1 MCSIAGILNMRS
13 MREVSAEEMRRMGE
27 TMKHRGP
34 DQSGAC
40 FFAGGA
46 FQQNRLAVMDVE
58 NGKQPM
64 SAEWAGK
71 RYTIVYN
78 GEVYNTEELRAGLA
92 VAGAD
97 FKTRCDTEVVLWSYI
112 LYGEQSPS
120 MLNGIFAYAI
130 LEEDLADRPSE
141 PKKST
146 DRKKDAVRGSR
157 VFLARDRFGIK
168 PLYYTEAGGVFRF
181 ASEVKALLA
190 SPDVSHTID
199 SLGLWQLFY
208 LSPVTLP
215 GKTVF
220 RDIYALLPGE
230 AAYYDENGLRCFRY
244 WSLHAKKFEG
254 TREEAIGMTG
264 ALVRD
269 AVRRQLVSDVPLCVF
284 LSGGLD
290 SSVVA
295 AVASEHER
303 ENGRILSTYSF
314 EYEGNKENFR
324 STMFQPQGDDEYAV
338 RLALQ
343 LGTDHMVLTAPTE
356 RVGALLSDA
365 VRARDLPGQA
375 DIDSSLLYF
384 CSKVKELHTVALSGE
399 CSDEIFGGYP
409 WFYRPEMLERDFFPW
424 LHEPMARI
432 SLLRPEIAR
441 AEEGYHVL
449 SEYYK
454 ASVKETPVLDG
465 ESAEMRRSRIATWLS
480 VNYFMANLLER
491 KDRMSMYSG
500 LEVRVPFGDH
510 RILEFVYNVPWQYK
524 MENGHEKSL
533 LREAMRSYL
542 PEEILWRKKSP
553 YPKTHNPAYEALV
566 QDLLRS
572 RLAEKNSPLGE
583 LIDKSRLSAL
593 LCEGDVTWFGQLMSR
608 PQLYAWLYQFDVF
621 CETYGVTFAL

>member
-1 MCSIAGILNMRS
+1 MCSIAGIVNMKADTGIS
-13 MREVSAEEMRRMGE
+13 VSELRGMGAC
-27 TMKHRGP
+27 MKHRGP
-34 DQSGAC
+34 DQSGDY
-40 FFAGGA
+40 FFTGGA
-46 FQQNRLAVMDVE
+46 FQQNRLAVMDIE
-58 NGKQPM
+58 NGRQPM
-64 SAEWAGK
+64 TAEWGGK

-78 GEVYNTEELRAGLA
+78 GEIYNADDLKAGLL
-92 VAGAD
+92 VAGAEL
-97 FKTRCDTEVVLWSYI
+97 KTRCDTEVVLWSYI

-120 MLNGIFAYAI
+120 MLNGIFAYAV
-130 LEEDLADRPSE
+130 LEEELGAFPHGKRL
-141 PKKST
+141 
-146 DRKKDAVRGSR
+146 
-157 VFLARDRFGIK
+157 FLARDRLGIK
-168 PLYYTEAGGVFRF
+168 PLYYTEAGKSFRF
-181 ASEVKALLA
+181 ASEVKALLT
-190 SPDVSHTID
+190 SPDVKPVID
-199 SLGLWQLFY
+199 SFGLWQLFY
-208 LSPVTLP
+208 LSPVTLE
-215 GKTVF
+215 GTTVF
-220 RDIYALLPGE
+220 RDIRALLPGE
-230 AAYYDENGLRCFRY
+230 AAYYDENGLHRFRY
-244 WSLHAKKFEG
+244 WTLRAKKFEG
-254 TREEAIGMTG
+254 TREDAIGMTG

-269 AVRRQLVSDVPLCVF
+269 AVRRQLQSDVPLCVF

-314 EYEGNKENFR
+314 EYEGNRENFR
-324 STMFQPQGDDEYAV
+324 SSLFQPQGDDEFAE

-343 LGTDHMVLTAPTE
+343 LGTDHMVLTAPTD
-356 RVGALLSDA
+356 RVADLLYDA

-384 CSKVKELHTVALSGE
+384 CSRVKELHTVALSGE

-424 LHEPMARI
+424 LHDPMARI

-441 AEEGYHVL
+441 AEEGYRTL
-449 SEYYK
+449 SECYK
-454 ASVKETPVLDG
+454 KSVAEAPVLEG
-465 ESAEMRRSRIATWLS
+465 ESAEMRRSRIASWLS
-480 VNYFMANLLER
+480 VNYFMTNLLER

-510 RILEFVYNVPWQYK
+510 RILEFVYNVPWEYK

-553 YPKTHNPAYEALV
+553 YPKTHNPAYESLV
-566 QDLLRS
+566 RDMLRGRLERSGS
-572 RLAEKNSPLGE
+572 RLGE

-593 LCEGDVTWFGQLMSR
+593 LDGGNITWFGQLMSR

-621 CETYGVTFAL
+621 CELYNVEFSL

>member
-1 MCSIAGILNMRS
+1 MCSIAGILDRS
-13 MREVSAEEMRRMGE
+13 LRAVSEEEIRRMGK

-46 FQQNRLAVMDVE
+46 LQQNRLAVMDVE

-64 SAEWAGK
+64 TAVWEGK

-78 GEVYNTEELRAGLA
+78 GEIYNTEELRAGLT
-92 VAGAD
+92 VAGAE
-97 FKTRCDTEVVLWSYI
+97 FRTRCDTEVVLWSYI
-112 LYGEQSPS
+112 LYGEESPS

-130 LEEDLADRPSE
+130 LEETFADPHQQH
-141 PKKST
+141 KSSQ
-146 DRKKDAVRGSR
+146 KGEEAVQSSR

-190 SPDVSHTID
+190 SPEVEPVID
-199 SLGLWQLFY
+199 LLGLWQLFY

-220 RDIYALLPGE
+220 RDIFALLPGE
-230 AAYYDENGLRCFRY
+230 AAYYDENGLRRFQYFTLR
-244 WSLHAKKFEG
+244 AKKFEG
-254 TREEAIGMTG
+254 TREDAIGMTG

-314 EYEGNKENFR
+314 EYEGNRENFR
-324 STMFQPQGDDEYAV
+324 SSLFQPQGDDEYAV

-356 RVGALLSDA
+356 RVGALLYDA

-384 CSKVKELHTVALSGE
+384 CSRVKELHTVALSGE

-424 LHEPMARI
+424 LHEPSARI
-432 SLLRPEIAR
+432 SLLRPELSR
-441 AEEGYHVL
+441 AEEGYRVL
-449 SEYYK
+449 SDYYK
-454 ASVKETPVLDG
+454 ASVSAAPVLED
-465 ESAEMRRSRIATWLS
+465 ESDEMRRSRVATWLS

-510 RILEFVYNVPWQYK
+510 RILEFVYNVPWAYK

-553 YPKTHNPAYEALV
+553 YPKTHNPAYESLV
-566 QDLLRS
+566 RDLLRS
-572 RLAEKNSPLGE
+572 RLSHKNSALGE
-583 LIDKSRLSAL
+583 MIDASRLSVL
-593 LCEGDVTWFGQLMSR
+593 LDGGDVTWFGQLMSR

-621 CETYGVTFAL
+621 CEMYGVRFEL

>member
-1 MCSIAGILNMRS
+1 MCSIAGILDMKS
-13 MREVSAEEMRRMGE
+13 VYDVTKEEISRMGE
-27 TMKHRGP
+27 AMKHRGP
-34 DQSGAC
+34 DQSGTY
-40 FFAGGA
+40 FFRGGA

-58 NGKQPM
+58 NGRQPM
-64 SAEWAGK
+64 SIEWDGK

-78 GEVYNTEELRAGLA
+78 GEIYNTDELRAALT
-92 VAGAD
+92 VMGAT
-97 FKTRCDTEVVLWSYI
+97 FHTRCDTEVVLWAYI
-112 LYGEQSPS
+112 LYGSESPIK
-120 MLNGIFAYAI
+120 LNGIFAYAV
-130 LEEDLADRPSE
+130 LEEPLKEDGP
-141 PKKST
+141 
-146 DRKKDAVRGSR
+146 VR
-157 VFLARDRFGIK
+157 VFFSRDRFGIK
-168 PLYYTEAGGVFRF
+168 PLYFSETGGVLRF
-181 ASEVKALLA
+181 ASEVKGILA
-190 SPDVSHTID
+190 SRAVSPIID

-215 GKTVF
+215 GTTVF
-220 RDIYALLPGE
+220 RDIWALLPGE
-230 AAYYDENGLRCFRY
+230 AAYYDANGFRRFKY
-244 WSLHAKKFEG
+244 FSLEAKRFEG

-269 AVRRQLVSDVPLCVF
+269 AVKRQLVSDVPLCVF

-303 ENGRILSTYSF
+303 ENGRTLSTYSF
-314 EYEGNKENFR
+314 EYEGNKENFK
-324 STMFQPQGDDEYAV
+324 SSLFQPQGDDEYAV

-343 LGTDHMVLTAPTE
+343 LGTEHRVLTAPTE
-356 RVGALLSDA
+356 RVGKLLYDA
-365 VRARDLPGQA
+365 CLARDLPGQA

-424 LHEPMARI
+424 LHAPTARI

-441 AEEGYHVL
+441 AGEGYRVL

-454 ASVKETPVLDG
+454 ASVAEAPVLEG
-465 ESAEMRRSRIATWLS
+465 ESADMRRSRIATFLS

-510 RILEFVYNVPWQYK
+510 RILEFVYNVPWEYK
-524 MENGHEKSL
+524 RENGHEKSL

-553 YPKTHNPAYEALV
+553 YPKTHSPEYEKMVRELV
-566 QDLLRS
+566 RS
-572 RLAEKNSPLGE
+572 RLLEKDGALAEMIE
-583 LIDKSRLSAL
+583 RERLDSL
-593 LCEGDVTWFGQLMSR
+593 LEGGDVTWFGQLMSR
-608 PQLYAWLYQFDVF
+608 PQLFAWLYQFDIF
-621 CETYGVTFAL
+621 CEAYGVNFDLS

>member
-1 MCSIAGILNMRS
+1 MCSIAGILDMKS
-13 MREVSAEEMRRMGE
+13 VYDVTKEEISRMGE
-27 TMKHRGP
+27 AMKHRGP
-34 DQSGAC
+34 DQSGTY
-40 FFAGGA
+40 FFRGGA

-58 NGKQPM
+58 NGRQPM
-64 SAEWAGK
+64 SIEWDGK

-78 GEVYNTEELRAGLA
+78 GEIYNTDELRAALTIM
-92 VAGAD
+92 GAT
-97 FKTRCDTEVVLWSYI
+97 FHTRCDTEVVLWAYI
-112 LYGEQSPS
+112 LYGSESPIK
-120 MLNGIFAYAI
+120 LNGIFAYAV
-130 LEEDLADRPSE
+130 LEEPLKEDGP
-141 PKKST
+141 
-146 DRKKDAVRGSR
+146 VR
-157 VFLARDRFGIK
+157 VFFSRDRFGIK
-168 PLYYTEAGGVFRF
+168 PLYFSETGGVLRF
-181 ASEVKALLA
+181 ASEVKGILA
-190 SPDVSHTID
+190 SRAVSPIID

-215 GKTVF
+215 GTTVF
-220 RDIYALLPGE
+220 RDIWALLPGE
-230 AAYYDENGLRCFRY
+230 AAYYDANGFRRFKY
-244 WSLHAKKFEG
+244 FSLEAKRFEG

-269 AVRRQLVSDVPLCVF
+269 AVKRQLVSDVPLCVF

-303 ENGRILSTYSF
+303 ENGRTLSTYSF
-314 EYEGNKENFR
+314 EYEGNKENFK
-324 STMFQPQGDDEYAV
+324 SSLFQPQGDDEYAV

-343 LGTDHMVLTAPTE
+343 LGTEHRVLTAPTE
-356 RVGALLSDA
+356 RVGKLLYDA
-365 VRARDLPGQA
+365 CLARDLPGQA

-424 LHEPMARI
+424 LHAPTARI

-441 AEEGYHVL
+441 AGEGYRVL

-454 ASVKETPVLDG
+454 ASVAEAPVLEG
-465 ESAEMRRSRIATWLS
+465 ESADMRRSRIATFLS

-510 RILEFVYNVPWQYK
+510 RILEFVYNVPWEYK
-524 MENGHEKSL
+524 RENGHEKSL

-553 YPKTHNPAYEALV
+553 YPKTHSPEYEKMVRELV
-566 QDLLRS
+566 RS
-572 RLAEKNSPLGE
+572 RLLEKDGALAEMIE
-583 LIDKSRLSAL
+583 RERLDSL
-593 LCEGDVTWFGQLMSR
+593 LEGGDVTWFGQLMSR
-608 PQLYAWLYQFDVF
+608 PQLFAWLYQFDIF
-621 CETYGVTFAL
+621 CEAYGVNFDLS

>member
-1 MCSIAGILNMRS
+1 MCSIAGILDMRS
-13 MREVSAEEMRRMGE
+13 VYDVTKEEISRMGE
-27 TMKHRGP
+27 VMKHRGP
-34 DQSGAC
+34 DQSGTY
-40 FFAGGA
+40 FFRGGA
-46 FQQNRLAVMDVE
+46 LQQNRLAVMDVE
-58 NGKQPM
+58 NGRQPM
-64 SAEWAGK
+64 SIEWEGK

-78 GEVYNTEELRAGLA
+78 GEIYNTEELRAALNIM
-92 VAGAD
+92 GAT
-97 FKTRCDTEVVLWSYI
+97 FHTRCDTEVVLWAYA
-112 LYGEQSPS
+112 LYGSESPAR
-120 MLNGIFAYAI
+120 LNGIFAYAV
-130 LEEDLADRPSE
+130 LEEPIAEDGPI
-141 PKKST
+141 
-146 DRKKDAVRGSR
+146 R
-157 VFLARDRFGIK
+157 VFFARDRFGIK
-168 PLYYTEAGGVFRF
+168 PLYFSETDGVLRF
-181 ASEVKALLA
+181 ASEVKGILA
-190 SPDVSHTID
+190 SRAVSPIID

-215 GKTVF
+215 GTTVF
-220 RDIYALLPGE
+220 RDIWALLPGE
-230 AAYYDENGLRCFRY
+230 AAYYDVNGFRRFKY
-244 WSLHAKKFEG
+244 FSLEAKRFEG

-269 AVRRQLVSDVPLCVF
+269 AVKRQLVSDVPLCVF

-314 EYEGNKENFR
+314 EYEGNKENFK
-324 STMFQPQGDDEYAV
+324 SSLFQPQGDDEYAV

-343 LGTDHMVLTAPTE
+343 LGTEHRVLTAPTE
-356 RVGALLSDA
+356 RVGKLLYDA
-365 VRARDLPGQA
+365 CLARDLPGQA

-424 LHEPMARI
+424 LHAPTARI

-441 AEEGYHVL
+441 AGEGYRVL

-454 ASVKETPVLDG
+454 ASVAEAPVLEG
-465 ESAEMRRSRIATWLS
+465 ESADMRRSRIATFLS

-510 RILEFVYNVPWQYK
+510 RILEFVYNIPWEYK

-553 YPKTHNPAYEALV
+553 YPKTHSPEYEKMVRELV
-566 QDLLRS
+566 RS
-572 RLAEKNSPLGE
+572 RLSEK
-583 LIDKSRLSAL
+583 DSAL
-593 LCEGDVTWFGQLMSR
+593 AEMIDRARLDALLEGGDVTWFGQLMSR
-608 PQLYAWLYQFDVF
+608 PQLFAWLYQFDIF
-621 CETYGVTFAL
+621 CEAYGVNFDLS